1 MKKTAA
7 NPETQAEIT
16 LEETIIFNKLTGRIP
31 IHKTDVKIVENKESE
46 SVSASAGAVCGRVLS
61 EEERTAQ
68 YVAEICQRLA
78 TMEATRENMAFRPIY
93 SCRRFI
99 GCFIVFFKRVVRKCL
114 KWYLEPVCF
123 QLLEENLVVKEAE
136 LEHLKKEM
144 QESIDAQIH
153 LLRQLVKSELVTIS
167 EDYTVLMDSF
177 KEMEQKYAQALQ
189 QQKQLSQTH
198 GESIERLA
206 VENNGRLDALE
217 DHFSSLEDHYNTRME
232 NAEKLLQML
241 EDEGAFVSAA
251 REQQIRRSSLS
262 QSGEDAILAYIF
274 MVLGISESQCS
285 YLDLG
290 ANHAKMLSN
299 TYYFYQKGS
308 RGVLVEANPQLIAE
322 LRFYRSGDVI
332 LNRCIAG
339 ESGKSVDFYVMSGDG
354 LSTPDREQME
364 RIMTNNPAIQ
374 MESGVAVQ
382 TITVNEILDT
392 YFDGAPVFINI
403 DVEGA
408 EMEILASIDFEVHRP
423 LAIILEMIPYR
434 SHLVVGMKN
443 QEILQFMADNDYLE
457 YAFTG
462 INSIFLDKKRMKDL
476 GVLE

>member
-1 MKKTAA
+1 
-7 NPETQAEIT
+7 
-16 LEETIIFNKLTGRIP
+16 
-31 IHKTDVKIVENKESE
+31 
-46 SVSASAGAVCGRVLS
+46 
-61 EEERTAQ
+61 
-68 YVAEICQRLA
+68 
-78 TMEATRENMAFRPIY
+78 
-93 SCRRFI
+93 
-99 GCFIVFFKRVVRKCL
+99 
-114 KWYLEPVCF
+114 
-123 QLLEENLVVKEAE
+123 
-136 LEHLKKEM
+136 
-144 QESIDAQIH
+144 
-153 LLRQLVKSELVTIS
+153 
-167 EDYTVLMDSF
+167 
-177 KEMEQKYAQALQ
+177 
-189 QQKQLSQTH
+189 
-198 GESIERLA
+198 
-206 VENNGRLDALE
+206 
-217 DHFSSLEDHYNTRME
+217 ME

-374 MESGVAVQ
+374 MESVVAVQ

-443 QEILQFMADNDYLE
+443 QEILQFMADNDYVE